1 MHCKLS
7 CNLEEL
13 KVQTIIIMEDKKL
26 FLFFCVSRL
35 WTESHEALK
44 IMKTKKSFPTS
55 VSITSCNQDGEAT
68 QV

>member
-1 MHCKLS
+1 MDCKLS

-13 KVQTIIIMEDKKL
+13 KVQTIITMEHKKL
-26 FLFFCVSRL
+26 FLFFCVSRV

-44 IMKTKKSFPTS
+44 IMKTKKSSPTS
-55 VSITSCNQDGEAT
+55 VSIPSYNEDGEAT